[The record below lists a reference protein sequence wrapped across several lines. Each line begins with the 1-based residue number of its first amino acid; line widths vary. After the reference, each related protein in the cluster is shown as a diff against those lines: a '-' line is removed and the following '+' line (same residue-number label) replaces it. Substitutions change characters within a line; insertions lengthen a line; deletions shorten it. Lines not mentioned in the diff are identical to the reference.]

1 MSVLDLKNI
10 GKIYNKG
17 KPNACEAL
25 KNVNLEIERGDLM
38 AIIGES
44 GSGKSTLL
52 HILGCLD
59 FPTSGELYFNGDKVN
74 FKSSRK
80 LADYRGS
87 KIGFVLQDFG
97 LILGETVLENVCV
110 PLLFSKTPFS
120 KMKKQAHGALDQLG
134 IGKLAGKRVD
144 QLSGGQKQ
152 RAAIARALV
161 NDPEIILADE
171 PTGALDSKTSSEI
184 VNILLDL
191 NDKGK
196 TVIIVTHDPKIAALC
211 RRTVTI
217 EDGRLA
223 EKSDLGV

>member
-1 MSVLDLKNI
+1 MTVLNLKNI
-10 GKIYNKG
+10 GKVYNNG

-25 KNVNLEIERGDLM
+25 KNVNLDIERGDLM

-59 FPTSGELYFNGDKVN
+59 NPTSGEMYFGGSKVN
-74 FKSSRK
+74 FKSTKK
-80 LADYRGS
+80 LANYRNE

-97 LILGETVLENVCV
+97 LILGETALENVCV

-120 KMKKQAHGALDQLG
+120 KMKNQARDSLNLLG
-134 IGKLAGKRVD
+134 IGKLANKRVN

-152 RAAIARALV
+152 RVAIARALV
-161 NDPEIILADE
+161 NTPDIILADE

-184 VNILLDL
+184 VNTLLEL
-191 NDKGK
+191 NENGK
-196 TVIIVTHDPKIAALC
+196 TVIIVTHDPKIARLC
-211 RRTVTI
+211 RRVVTI
-217 EDGRLA
+217 SDGCLT
-223 EKSDLGV
+223 E

>member
-1 MSVLDLKNI
+1 MSVLNLKKI

-25 KNVNLEIERGDLM
+25 KNVDLEIERGDLM

-59 FPTSGELYFNGDKVN
+59 SPTSGELYFGENKVN
-74 FKSSRK
+74 FKNAKK
-80 LADYRGS
+80 LANYRGS

-97 LILGETVLENVCV
+97 LILGETALENVCV
-110 PLLFSKTPFS
+110 PLLFSQTPFS
-120 KMKKQAHGALDQLG
+120 KMKKQARDSLNLLG

-152 RAAIARALV
+152 RVAIARALV
-161 NDPEIILADE
+161 NDPDMILADE

-184 VNILLDL
+184 VSILLNL
-191 NDKGK
+191 NKQGK

-211 RRTVTI
+211 RRVVTI
-217 EDGRLA
+217 EDGRLT
-223 EKSDLGV
+223 E

>member
-1 MSVLDLKNI
+1 MSVLNLKNI

-25 KNVNLEIERGDLM
+25 KNVDLEIERGDLM

-59 FPTSGELYFNGDKVN
+59 SPTSGELYFGENKVN
-74 FKSSRK
+74 FKNAKK
-80 LADYRGS
+80 LANYRGS

-97 LILGETVLENVCV
+97 LILGETALENVCV

-120 KMKKQAHGALDQLG
+120 KMKKQARDSLNLLG

-152 RAAIARALV
+152 RVAIARALV
-161 NDPEIILADE
+161 NDPDMILADE

-184 VNILLDL
+184 VSILLDL
-191 NDKGK
+191 NSQGK

-211 RRTVTI
+211 RRVVTI
-217 EDGRLA
+217 EDGRLT
-223 EKSDLGV
+223 E

>member
-1 MSVLDLKNI
+1 MSVLNLKNI

-25 KNVNLEIERGDLM
+25 KNVDLEIERGDLM

-59 FPTSGELYFNGDKVN
+59 SPTSGELYFGEKKVN
-74 FKSSRK
+74 FKNAKK
-80 LADYRGS
+80 LANYRGS

-97 LILGETVLENVCV
+97 LILGETALENVCV

-120 KMKKQAHGALDQLG
+120 KMKKQARDSLNLLG

-152 RAAIARALV
+152 RVAIARALV
-161 NDPEIILADE
+161 NDPDMILADE

-184 VNILLDL
+184 VSILLNL
-191 NDKGK
+191 NKQGK

-211 RRTVTI
+211 RRVVTI
-217 EDGRLA
+217 EDGRLT
-223 EKSDLGV
+223 E